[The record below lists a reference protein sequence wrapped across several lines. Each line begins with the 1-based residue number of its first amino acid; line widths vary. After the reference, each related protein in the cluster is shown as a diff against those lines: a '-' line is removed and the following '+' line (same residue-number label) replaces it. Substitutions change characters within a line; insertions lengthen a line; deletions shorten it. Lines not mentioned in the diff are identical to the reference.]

1 MKQIRIIHGPN
12 KDGLKETFFDRKS
25 VNVRLEN
32 GRDQQ
37 LIINCLKHEDG
48 TGNSFIFTTVRG
60 ARGYYNTRTKKGYI
74 NPSPV
79 H

>member
-1 MKQIRIIHGPN
+1 MKPIGIIHGPN
-12 KDGLKETFFDRKS
+12 KDGLKEAFFERKS

-37 LIINCLKHEDG
+37 FIINCLEHEDG
-48 TGNSFIFTTVRG
+48 GGNSFIFTTVRG
-60 ARGYYNTRTKKGYI
+60 ARGCYNTRTKRGQI
-74 NPSPV
+74 NPPA